1 MFVCCVTRYTAT
13 FGLFA
18 VNWTSSL
25 ASPSSLCI
33 MLCFFSR
40 FFLLLWSV
48 SSLQLRPP
56 RHINHRTVSSHLHQS
71 KPIITSKSPINY
83 KSERLRSYFEDL
95 ELFVLVGASDDRSK
109 MGNKILRCML
119 THQKSCIVLS
129 KSLPEVEGAP
139 TVPGLAAM
147 VEQLPSRYPSLSLD
161 KVGMNM
167 TVVFLTY
174 VPTYH
179 LPSVI

>member
-1 MFVCCVTRYTAT
+1 
-13 FGLFA
+13 
-18 VNWTSSL
+18 
-25 ASPSSLCI
+25 
-33 MLCFFSR
+33 MLSFFPLI
-40 FFLLLWSV
+40 FLLLWSV
-48 SSLQLRPP
+48 SSLQLRPH
-56 RHINHRTVSSHLHQS
+56 RSINHRTVSSHLHQS